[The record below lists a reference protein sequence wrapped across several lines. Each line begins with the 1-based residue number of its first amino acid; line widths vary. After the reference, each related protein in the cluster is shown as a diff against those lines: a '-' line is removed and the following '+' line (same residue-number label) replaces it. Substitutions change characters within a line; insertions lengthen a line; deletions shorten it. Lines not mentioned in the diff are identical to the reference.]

1 MFSKNEWKQ
10 NLLGCLEVF
19 LFMRQGIYRYS
30 EERADAIKS
39 FIIPVI
45 LLPFILAVMAVMSS
59 GFSISVLVML
69 HLIRIVLTVLMFFAA
84 VYYLSRQFGRN
95 QYFYRFMTVSNW
107 SNIPGVLMVMP
118 ILLGLLLGYDMAI
131 FENYAIFITLV
142 GYVYSAFIITHCF
155 RLPWE
160 MGGFIAIVGLAI
172 DQNLL
177 DITLYIRDMVAVV

>member
-1 MFSKNEWKQ
+1 MFSRQEWKQ

-19 LFMRQGIYRYS
+19 LFMRSGIERYCES
-30 EERADAIKS
+30 REAAIKS

-45 LLPFILAVMAVMSS
+45 LLPFILAVMVAMSS
-59 GFSISVLVML
+59 GFSVSLLLSL
-69 HLIRIVLTVLMFFAA
+69 HFLRVVLTILMFFTA
-84 VYYLSRQFGRN
+84 VYFLCKQFRRH
-95 QYFYRFMTVSNW
+95 QFFYRFMTVSNW

-118 ILLGLLLGYDMAI
+118 ILVGILAGYDMAV

-142 GYVYSAFIITHCF
+142 GYVYSAFIITNCF

-177 DITLYIRDMVAVV
+177 DITIYIRDMIAVV